1 MNKYYICQGTKNRI
15 TKKKPNIKTEFMKKM
30 TLKFTLVLLISW
42 LMGPIMAQAG
52 GDKVIGKWF
61 NEEKDAKV
69 EIYKEGDKYFGKVIW
84 LQTPN
89 NEQGTPKLD
98 KENPDE
104 KLKTRPVLGL
114 LLLKDFVYDD
124 EEWED
129 GEIYDPKSGKT
140 YSCYMEFEDDGSLMI
155 KGYIGVKWV
164 GKTTYWTKA
173 D

>member
-1 MNKYYICQGTKNRI
+1 
-15 TKKKPNIKTEFMKKM
+15 MKKIK
-30 TLKFTLVLLISW
+30 LKILTVLILALS
-42 LMGPIMAQAG
+42 MGQVMAQSAA
-52 GDKVIGKWF
+52 DKVLGKWL

-69 EIYKEGDKYFGKVIW
+69 EIYKQGDKYYGKIVW
-84 LQTPN
+84 LKNPN
-89 NEQGTPKLD
+89 NESGTPKLD

-104 KLKTRPVLGL
+104 SLKSRPIKGL
-114 LLLKDFVYDD
+114 IMLKDFVYDD

-140 YSCYMEFEDDGSLMI
+140 YSCYMEFEDDGKLKI

-164 GKTTYWTKA
+164 GRTTYWTNA

>member
-1 MNKYYICQGTKNRI
+1 
-15 TKKKPNIKTEFMKKM
+15 MKKM
-30 TLKFTLVLLISW
+30 KLQLTLVFLLSF
-42 LMGPIMAQAG
+42 LMGPIMAQNAS
-52 GDKVIGKWF
+52 DKVLGQWF

-69 EIYKEGDKYFGKVIW
+69 EIYKESGKYYGKVVW
-84 LQTPN
+84 LKTPN

-98 KENPDE
+98 KENPDDA
-104 KLKTRPVLGL
+104 LKTRPVMGL
-114 LLLKDFVYDD
+114 LLLTDFVFD
-124 EEWED
+124 EDEWED

-140 YSCYMEFEDDGSLMI
+140 YSCFMEFDSEEVLKI

>member
-1 MNKYYICQGTKNRI
+1 
-15 TKKKPNIKTEFMKKM
+15 MKI
-30 TLKFTLVLLISW
+30 TLVMMMSFIFGSV
-42 LMGPIMAQAG
+42 IAQTDA
-52 GDKVIGKWF
+52 DKVLGKWF

-69 EIYKEGDKYFGKVIW
+69 EIYKDGDNYFGKIVW
-84 LQTPN
+84 LLNPN
-89 NEQGTPKLD
+89 EEDGTVKLD
-98 KENPDE
+98 NKNPDE
-104 KLKTRPVLGL
+104 ALKTRPVMGL

-140 YSCYMEFEDDGSLMI
+140 YSCFMEFESDELLKI

-164 GKTTYWTKA
+164 GKTTYWTKT